1 MSYHTY
7 TVDGFGF
14 STDNINTDVARIKK
28 LLTCAPKFKKQVDDY
43 FEDCEIAE
51 PELDDYLE
59 YDQDCMSGIAYI
71 IQQVIEEAEDINLD
85 IAEDFDGEW
94 YVLLCPSYPWV
105 KISKKQKSLTV
116 KKIAAVFQKYIDI
129 LTDCYVKMGYQS
141 VENGG

>member
-1 MSYHTY
+1 
-7 TVDGFGF
+7 
-14 STDNINTDVARIKK
+14 
-28 LLTCAPKFKKQVDDY
+28 
-43 FEDCEIAE
+43 
-51 PELDDYLE
+51 
-59 YDQDCMSGIAYI
+59 MSGIAYI

-105 KISKKQKSLTV
+105 KISKKQKALTV

-129 LTDCYVKMGYQS
+129 LTDYYVKIEYQS